1 MPKPHRNSSLSLK
14 IEIDVNLIH
23 NFVYFD
29 FFKVQ
34 MISHLM
40 WLIASNNLDV
50 NKFHT
55 FYIPY
60 DACDWIFQL
69 IDLTQSVYLTL
80 HYDLEWDLWP
90 CYPSET

>member
-1 MPKPHRNSSLSLK
+1 MMLKPHRNSSLSLK
-14 IEIDVNLIH
+14 IAIFNLIH

-34 MISHLM
+34 MISHLI

-55 FYIPY
+55 FYIAY
-60 DACDWIFQL
+60 DACD
-69 IDLTQSVYLTL
+69 
-80 HYDLEWDLWP
+80 
-90 CYPSET
+90 